1 MIFIGNRAATKK
13 YSNESLP
20 ISVMTSIYN
29 KDLISASM
37 IFKDAIYAKLRVLS
51 FQSPDKIADG
61 LSFIWDENQKWQK
74 LADKLGS
81 NDVTVKQR
89 LNLVVTRRNA
99 IVHEADLNPVS
110 LNKQDIKSED
120 IIEIVNFLE
129 KLGNVICDYVI

>member
-1 MIFIGNRAATKK
+1 
-13 YSNESLP
+13 
-20 ISVMTSIYN
+20 MTSIYN

-51 FQSPDKIADG
+51 FQSPNKIVDG
-61 LSFIWDENQKWQK
+61 LSFIWDESQKWQR

-81 NDVTVKQR
+81 NDITVKQR
-89 LNLVVTRRNA
+89 LNLIVTRRNA

-110 LNKQDIKSED
+110 LNKQDLKSED

-129 KLGNVICDYVI
+129 KLGNAICDCVI

>member
-1 MIFIGNRAATKK
+1 M
-13 YSNESLP
+13 
-20 ISVMTSIYN
+20 
-29 KDLISASM
+29 DL
-37 IFKDAIYAKLRVLS
+37 V
-51 FQSPDKIADG
+51 
-61 LSFIWDENQKWQK
+61 FIWDENQKWQK

>member
-1 MIFIGNRAATKK
+1 MDLVLFGMKTK
-13 YSNESLP
+13 
-20 ISVMTSIYN
+20 
-29 KDLISASM
+29 
-37 IFKDAIYAKLRVLS
+37 
-51 FQSPDKIADG
+51 
-61 LSFIWDENQKWQK
+61 KWQK

>member
-1 MIFIGNRAATKK
+1 M
-13 YSNESLP
+13 
-20 ISVMTSIYN
+20 
-29 KDLISASM
+29 
-37 IFKDAIYAKLRVLS
+37 RVLS

>member
-1 MIFIGNRAATKK
+1 
-13 YSNESLP
+13 
-20 ISVMTSIYN
+20 MTSIYN
-29 KDLISASM
+29 KDLSSASM
-37 IFKDAIYAKLRVLS
+37 IFQDAIYAKLRVLS

-61 LSFIWDENQKWQK
+61 LSFIWDESQKWQK

-81 NDVTVKQR
+81 NDAVVKKR